1 MTSTNNFKVWNFKE
15 EKFDEEGQIN
25 GDFSKILRGM
35 TINRPT
41 LLESDEVS
49 PIADIFVRELIQN
62 SWDSADDQRKFLKK
76 DRDTSEIVPFSI
88 DFVFESLKGVKKKQ
102 LIDGGKL
109 DELITQLNAIDR
121 VS

>member
-1 MTSTNNFKVWNFKE
+1 
-15 EKFDEEGQIN
+15 
-25 GDFSKILRGM
+25 M

-62 SWDSADDQRKFLKK
+62 SWDSADDRRKISK

-102 LIDGGKL
+102 LIDGGK
-109 DELITQLNAIDR
+109 IG
-121 VS
+121 